1 MTVRRDCVTVT
12 TLEHFDVTVKVGG
25 EDVVVRAARETTDDC
40 QSYVHIHTPHL
51 ADEVS
56 DAVRSMVLDYER
68 LKLSEQPQT
77 LPIKAVE
84 SLVIGEDVKGLLISV
99 PGNISDE
106 GIHRLQQNWEEAFA
120 GTRAGKTPT
129 VVLCDGVSVST
140 VVEPVGTYD
149 LRHMGEQDT
158 TPCMMCGGAGEHSD
172 QTGEGTV
179 MCGSCSGEGEV
190 PVDDGECGGWCES
203 SQ

>member
-1 MTVRRDCVTVT
+1 M
-12 TLEHFDVTVKVGG
+12 
-25 EDVVVRAARETTDDC
+25 
-40 QSYVHIHTPHL
+40 
-51 ADEVS
+51 S
-56 DAVRSMVLDYER
+56 DLER
-68 LKLSEQPQT
+68 LAAWFISQSAKHHACTTGDCPHDTTQLCAEMLVAQFAGECGLREP
-77 LPIKAVE
+77 PIGVAVKAVE
-84 SLVIGEDVKGLLISV
+84 SLVINEDVKGLLISV